1 MLKKLTKT
9 GNSVAV
15 VLDKETLQRA
25 NISVDSQV
33 EISVSGDVIILT
45 PVRDPERVAR
55 FRSAA
60 ERVNLKYAGAFAR
73 LAK

>member
-1 MLKKLTKT
+1 MLKRLVKT
-9 GNSVAV
+9 GNSMAV
-15 VLDKETLQRA
+15 VLDKELMQRV
-25 NISVDSQV
+25 NITADTQLEV
-33 EISVSGDVIILT
+33 SVSGDAIVLT